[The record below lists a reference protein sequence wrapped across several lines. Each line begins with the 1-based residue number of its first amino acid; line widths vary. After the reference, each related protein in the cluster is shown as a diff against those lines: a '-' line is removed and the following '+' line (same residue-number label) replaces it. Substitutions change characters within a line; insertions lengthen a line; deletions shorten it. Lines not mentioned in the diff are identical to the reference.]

1 MALSNS
7 QYQAIMRI
15 YNERQYEDKH
25 GQDVRRAEVYECV
38 PQVKE
43 IEDEIASCAVDCARR
58 LLDGDASAR
67 QEMRAQVE
75 RLRRHKIELMRE
87 HGYEPD
93 YMEMRY
99 HCPDCQDTG
108 YAQGKKCHCFLKEQ
122 TRLLYAQSNIE
133 DVLGRENFSTFSFD
147 VYDGREIIPQLEM
160 TVADYMRKVYGWC
173 REYVENFPEKGGNL
187 LFTGG
192 TGVGKTFLTNC
203 IAKELIDRGQSVIYL
218 SANDLVDV
226 FSGNK
231 FRTDPEEQLRDMY
244 QFVLDCDLL
253 IIDDLGTELNN
264 SFVSSQLFYCINERL
279 VRGKGTIISTNLTV
293 SMLRDSYSDRVSSR
307 ITSGYSVIPLYGE
320 DLRRK
325 EFCVRERGGKE
336 I

>member
-25 GQDVRRAEVYECV
+25 GQDMRRAEVYERV

-43 IEDEIASCAVDCARR
+43 IEDEIASCAVSCARR
-58 LLDGDASAR
+58 LLDGDAAAR
-67 QEMRAQVE
+67 QEMRAEVE
-75 RLRRHKIELMRE
+75 RLRRRKTELMRE

-108 YAQGKKCHCFLKEQ
+108 YAEGKKCHCFLKEQ

-173 REYVENFPEKGGNL
+173 REYAENFPEKGGNL

-203 IAKELIDRGQSVIYL
+203 IAKEL
-218 SANDLVDV
+218 N
-226 FSGNK
+226 
-231 FRTDPEEQLRDMY
+231 
-244 QFVLDCDLL
+244 CDLL

-293 SMLRDSYSDRVSSR
+293 SMLRDTYSDRVSSR
-307 ITSGYSVIPLYGE
+307 ITSGYSIIPLYGA
-320 DLRRK
+320 DLRT
-325 EFCVRERGGKE
+325 KE